1 MNYIVKG
8 NTYRFT
14 VITNSLI
21 RVEESSNGQFEDR
34 PTTAILNRDFASPE
48 PEVLKNHNGHVVDI
62 TTPAI
67 HP

>member
-21 RVEESSNGQFEDR
+21 RVEESSNDQFEDR

-48 PEVLKNHNGHVVDI
+48 PEVLKNHN
-62 TTPAI
+62 
-67 HP
+67 